1 MQDLAAQ
8 LGVARGTVRT
18 AYEKLDAAQL
28 IVASRA
34 TGTRV
39 APRPRAVVKS
49 EQRPDPGSFLE
60 IYQEMT
66 QGPAFF
72 QMGVPATETFPA
84 TLFARIRANAVRA
97 EASAAPIYPDPR
109 GELELRREIAGYLAI
124 ARAAARAVFEERELV
139 DLTIAISLMNAYNRM
154 AISFR
159 NTPQAALGK

>member
-1 MQDLAAQ
+1 MRISDWSSDVCSSDLLAAQ

-72 QMGVPATETFPA
+72 QMGVPATETFQA
-84 TLFARIRANAVRA
+84 TLLARLRAKAVRLETRA
-97 EASAAPIYPDPR
+97 ETLHPDPR
-109 GELELRREIAGYLAI
+109 GETDLRRKDRKGV
-124 ARAAARAVFEERELV
+124 RRG
-139 DLTIAISLMNAYNRM
+139 
-154 AISFR
+154 
-159 NTPQAALGK
+159 QGG

>member
-1 MQDLAAQ
+1 MFFFLMILRPPRSTRADTLVPDTT
-8 LGVARGTVRT
+8 LFRSRT
-18 AYEKLDAAQL
+18 AYEKLVAAQL

-84 TLFARIRANAVRA
+84 TLFARIRADRK
-97 EASAAPIYPDPR
+97 STRLSSSP
-109 GELELRREIAGYLAI
+109 
-124 ARAAARAVFEERELV
+124 
-139 DLTIAISLMNAYNRM
+139 
-154 AISFR
+154 
-159 NTPQAALGK
+159 